1 MNKQMTKQVT
11 KQMMRTV
18 KPLLLLLVAAP
29 LAVLVACS
37 RPGSGDTPLPTKE
50 RTIGRVQEGL
60 QKADDEAA
68 KRRAEVD
75 KAGEPDETKPGKSIS
90 SGY

>member
-1 MNKQMTKQVT
+1 MTKPMTQQMT
-11 KQMMRTV
+11 RTM
-18 KPLLLLLVAAP
+18 KLLLLALVAAT
-29 LAVLVACS
+29 LAVLAACS

-50 RTIGRVQEGL
+50 RTVGRVQEGL

-68 KRRAEVD
+68 KRRAEIDRV
-75 KAGEPDETKPGKSIS
+75 GEPDESKPGKSIS

>member
-1 MNKQMTKQVT
+1 MTQPMT
-11 KQMMRTV
+11 QPMMRPMRRL
-18 KPLLLLLVAAP
+18 PLL
-29 LAVLVACS
+29 VLVVALAACS

-50 RTIGRVQEGL
+50 RTVGRVQEGL

-68 KRRAEVD
+68 KRRAEID
-75 KAGEPDETKPGKSIS
+75 KVAEPDETKPGKSIS

>member
-1 MNKQMTKQVT
+1 MTQQMTQP
-11 KQMMRTV
+11 MMQPMRRL
-18 KPLLLLLVAAP
+18 PLL
-29 LAVLVACS
+29 VLVVAPAACS

-50 RTIGRVQEGL
+50 RTVGRVQEGL

-68 KRRAEVD
+68 KRRAEID
-75 KAGEPDETKPGKSIS
+75 KVAEPDETKPGKSIS

>member
-1 MNKQMTKQVT
+1 MTQPMT
-11 KQMMRTV
+11 RTM
-18 KPLLLLLVAAP
+18 KPLLLALVAAP
-29 LAVLVACS
+29 LAVLVGCS

-68 KRRAEVD
+68 KRRAEID
-75 KAGEPDETKPGKSIS
+75 KAGAPDDGKPGKSIS

>member
-1 MNKQMTKQVT
+1 MTQQMTQP
-11 KQMMRTV
+11 MMQPMRRL
-18 KPLLLLLVAAP
+18 PLL
-29 LAVLVACS
+29 VLVVALAACS

-50 RTIGRVQEGL
+50 RTVGRVQEGL

-68 KRRAEVD
+68 KRRAEID
-75 KAGEPDETKPGKSIS
+75 KVAEPDETKPGKSIS